1 MERLLAHAL
10 GFQIVAFLAMYGIN
24 AGQIDESG
32 DLYRMGGRHK
42 EILKISGLHDDVL
55 VLGVLVSLSQLV
67 LLHEGLVVCTV
78 LAMVDTCVAGG
89 VQGGEGYVLALG
101 GRIKLDR
108 DRYHPIADGAFSNS
122 SW

>member
-1 MERLLAHAL
+1 MACHYSPLK
-10 GFQIVAFLAMYGIN
+10 
-24 AGQIDESG
+24 
-32 DLYRMGGRHK
+32 K
-42 EILKISGLHDDVL
+42 EILKVGGLHDDVL

-108 DRYHPIADGAFSNS
+108 DRYHPIADGAFLNS
-122 SW
+122 SWWHYRAPCPKPESGG